1 MESLKP
7 KRNIMKLYLGISEKK
22 LKPMSKKESENHGI
36 INTERLESK
45 IDFLESVN
53 TMLLDE
59 FINK

>member
-1 MESLKP
+1 
-7 KRNIMKLYLGISEKK
+7 MKLYLGISEKK

-53 TMLLDE
+53 TVLLDE